1 MRQATG
7 LKMPRADKTLNA
19 AVVQST
25 IGKAGTGLRD
35 ETIPQ
40 TLSQKKPLMLSI
52 ISRWRRKA
60 PLFRADIGSWI
71 AALLLFASPR
81 LLATTA
87 TFNVRDYGA
96 TGDGRTL
103 ETHAINAAIDA
114 CANSGGG
121 TVYVPPGRYLTGTI
135 QIKSHVT
142 FEIGAGAM
150 ILGSEN
156 IDDYPA
162 MENPWG
168 KLDPRT
174 DWISPLIYAV
184 DAENIAVTGR
194 GTIDGQGAIW
204 WRRVELNNPKKY
216 PPGPQN
222 DAERADA
229 ALLIRGRPNLIRFL
243 RCKDVVIEDVNIR
256 NSPAWNIH
264 PLLCDQVRVEDVTI
278 TNPPA
283 LGHNTDGI
291 DPESCRNVQILNC
304 RIDTGDDGITLKS
317 GLDAAGRAMA
327 RPCED
332 ITIANCVVYHA
343 HGGVTIGSEESG
355 GVRNVTVSNCVF
367 QGTENG
373 IRIKA
378 QRGRGG
384 VVEGI
389 CVNNIVMQD
398 VPTPFTITSF
408 YMGSD
413 KPGDVYPVDEGTPVF
428 RDMLFSNITA
438 RGATN
443 AGSITGLREQAI
455 QDVTFDNVH
464 IQSKKGF
471 AITNASGVVFLDSII
486 DTAAGPAVMLKNA
499 TDIDVARLRT
509 RAPHQD
515 APLVQNE
522 DAIGR

>member
-1 MRQATG
+1 VDGPSFRPGRLGDITLECHAG
-7 LKMPRADKTLNA
+7 GRDDWRFSPGFRAG
-19 AVVQST
+19 
-25 IGKAGTGLRD
+25 I
-35 ETIPQ
+35 IP
-40 TLSQKKPLMLSI
+40 KHYPYMVPI
-52 ISRWRRKA
+52 ISRGRGKA
-60 PLFRADIGSWI
+60 SVFRVASGSLM
-71 AALLLFASPR
+71 AALLLFSAPR
-81 LLATTA
+81 LLAITA
-87 TFNVRDYGA
+87 IFNVRDYGA
-96 TGDGRTL
+96 TGDGHTL
-103 ETHAINAAIDA
+103 ETRAMNAAIDA
-114 CANSGGG
+114 CAKSGGG

-142 FEIGAGAM
+142 LDIDAGATV
-150 ILGSEN
+150 LGSEN

-184 DAENIAVTGR
+184 DAENIAVTGW

-204 WRRVELNNPKKY
+204 WRRVELNDAKKF

-229 ALLIRGRPNLIRFL
+229 ALLSRGRPNLIRFL

-264 PLLCDQVRVEDVTI
+264 PLLCEDVRVEGVTI

-283 LGHNTDGI
+283 QGHNTDGI

-355 GVRNVTVSNCVF
+355 GVRNVTVANCVF
-367 QGTENG
+367 QGTQNG

-389 CVNNIVMQD
+389 SVSNIVMQD

-408 YMGSD
+408 YMGRD
-413 KPGDVYPVDEGTPVF
+413 KPEDVYPVDEGTPVF

-443 AGSITGLREQAI
+443 AGAITGLREQAVE
-455 QDVTFDNVH
+455 DLTFSNVH
-464 IQSKKGF
+464 IQAKKGF
-471 AITNASGVVFLDSII
+471 AITNAKDVVFLDSII
-486 DTAAGPAVMLKNA
+486 DTASGPAVMLRNA
-499 TDIDVARLRT
+499 AGIDVTRLRT

-515 APLVQNE
+515 APLVQ
-522 DAIGR
+522 DAGGMAQ

>member
-1 MRQATG
+1 
-7 LKMPRADKTLNA
+7 
-19 AVVQST
+19 
-25 IGKAGTGLRD
+25 
-35 ETIPQ
+35 
-40 TLSQKKPLMLSI
+40 
-52 ISRWRRKA
+52 
-60 PLFRADIGSWI
+60 
-71 AALLLFASPR
+71 
-81 LLATTA
+81 
-87 TFNVRDYGA
+87 
-96 TGDGRTL
+96 
-103 ETHAINAAIDA
+103 
-114 CANSGGG
+114 
-121 TVYVPPGRYLTGTI
+121 
-135 QIKSHVT
+135 
-142 FEIGAGAM
+142 
-150 ILGSEN
+150 
-156 IDDYPA
+156 
-162 MENPWG
+162 
-168 KLDPRT
+168 
-174 DWISPLIYAV
+174 
-184 DAENIAVTGR
+184 
-194 GTIDGQGAIW
+194 
-204 WRRVELNNPKKY
+204 
-216 PPGPQN
+216 
-222 DAERADA
+222 
-229 ALLIRGRPNLIRFL
+229 
-243 RCKDVVIEDVNIR
+243 
-256 NSPAWNIH
+256 
-264 PLLCDQVRVEDVTI
+264 LLCDQVRVEDVTI

-317 GLDAAGRAMA
+317 GLDAAGRAMN

-332 ITIANCVVYHA
+332 VTIANCVVYHA

-413 KPGDVYPVDEGTPVF
+413 KPGDVYPVNEGTPVF

-443 AGSITGLREQAI
+443 AGLITGLREQAI